1 MIGNRIMAQP
11 QANRSGQYIKQ
22 INGYKA
28 FIPKPLPPDP
38 PLVMSDELWMA
49 VSQGDRAL
57 ARLDMTTEIV
67 PDPDLFV
74 SMYVRR
80 EAVLSSQIEGTQA
93 SLMDV
98 LEYETISE
106 DVGPDSDV
114 IEVINYIE
122 ALRYGLARLSD
133 FPVSMRLVKEIHER
147 LLRGVRGQEKNP
159 GEFRRSQNW
168 IGATNCSLANAL
180 FVPPPPHEMNTALDD
195 LERFIHDQRP
205 LPPLIKLGLIHAQFE
220 TIHPFLDGNGRMGR
234 LLITFLLCEIGILRQ
249 PLLYLSYYFKKHRSE
264 YYDRLQAVRER
275 GDWEGWLTFF
285 LEAVRQ
291 VSREA
296 SDTARNVMRLRE
308 QHRGL
313 IASSLSRGTARGLVL
328 HEKLFKTPYTSIAGV
343 KTMTELSTSNA
354 GKLVNKFVEIGI
366 LEELTGRRRNRAF
379 VYREYLKLFEDQE
392 EAG

>member
-1 MIGNRIMAQP
+1 
-11 QANRSGQYIKQ
+11 
-22 INGYKA
+22 
-28 FIPKPLPPDP
+28 
-38 PLVMSDELWMA
+38 
-49 VSQGDRAL
+49 
-57 ARLDMTTEIV
+57 
-67 PDPDLFV
+67 
-74 SMYVRR
+74 
-80 EAVLSSQIEGTQA
+80 
-93 SLMDV
+93 
-98 LEYETISE
+98 
-106 DVGPDSDV
+106 
-114 IEVINYIE
+114 
-122 ALRYGLARLSD
+122 
-133 FPVSMRLVKEIHER
+133 MRLVKEIHER

-159 GEFRRSQNW
+159 GEFRHSQNG

-264 YYDRLQAVRER
+264 YDDRLQAVRER
-275 GDWEGWLTFF
+275 GDWEAWLTFF